1 MPIQCQICKIE
12 FQKLITST
20 HLKSHNTCSAEY
32 KNNYG
37 RQSLSSDEHRSNL
50 SARTSGNNNPNFG
63 KKHSEQAKRQISEK
77 KQKQIPWNKGLK
89 FEDTHIQAAAVAKRE
104 NRYKLGELIR
114 TITPPTAQT
123 KKKIAKSV
131 KLYGVTHHDE
141 LADRAKKAI
150 QTKRNNGYDLAVF
163 RGKKHT
169 NASLKK
175 MSSAAK
181 KNNIESTRKS
191 QERIAALIKND
202 NLLLVSAGTDHFLRV
217 QCITC
222 GTEFE
227 HTRQMFSLSK
237 FHSNMCMKCFPP
249 NSNRSR
255 KEIELYTFIL
265 SLCPDAISNYKFN
278 TSKKEIDIFI
288 QTLNIGIEF
297 NGLYWHSELVLS
309 SLGVSPKKDNTKY
322 NEILDAGIRCLVI
335 LEDEWD
341 NKQEIV
347 KSRLTHI
354 LGGISK
360 KIYARQCI
368 TKEISSKIASTFC
381 KQHHIQGA
389 GRSNYRVGLYEKNK
403 EQLLAVMTFSKNN
416 ISRKIHEWEL
426 NRFCS
431 IPEYVIVGGASKL
444 LSAFERAIM
453 PKSIVTYAD
462 RRWSQGNVYSQLGFS
477 YVTTTSPGYWY
488 FRANECIRFH
498 RYSLRKT
505 KHDDQILS
513 EWENRILQGW
523 NRIWDCGNKKY
534 IKTYI

>member
-1 MPIQCQICKIE
+1 
-12 FQKLITST
+12 
-20 HLKSHNTCSAEY
+20 
-32 KNNYG
+32 
-37 RQSLSSDEHRSNL
+37 
-50 SARTSGNNNPNFG
+50 
-63 KKHSEQAKRQISEK
+63 
-77 KQKQIPWNKGLK
+77 
-89 FEDTHIQAAAVAKRE
+89 
-104 NRYKLGELIR
+104 
-114 TITPPTAQT
+114 
-123 KKKIAKSV
+123 
-131 KLYGVTHHDE
+131 
-141 LADRAKKAI
+141 
-150 QTKRNNGYDLAVF
+150 
-163 RGKKHT
+163 
-169 NASLKK
+169 
-175 MSSAAK
+175 
-181 KNNIESTRKS
+181 
-191 QERIAALIKND
+191 
-202 NLLLVSAGTDHFLRV
+202 
-217 QCITC
+217 
-222 GTEFE
+222 
-227 HTRQMFSLSK
+227 
-237 FHSNMCMKCFPP
+237 MKCFPP

-288 QTLNIGIEF
+288 PTLNIGIEF